1 MDLQRTVH
9 DCIPGGDAV
18 LVGRCLLAA
27 GPSVV
32 VVRDGALFDVTS
44 RFPTVSDLLNG
55 SHPVADLMD
64 SLPGSPAV
72 ALQKVLEGARCLD
85 GSGDA
90 PLLLAPCDLQAIKA
104 CGVTFMTSLME
115 RIIEERAGGDPQH
128 AEQIRAELLDGIG
141 TDLRGIVPGSAAAA
155 QLKQSLQ
162 RRGMWSQYLEVAI
175 GPDAEVFTKAQP
187 LSAVG
192 HGMEIGIHPDSR
204 WNNPEPEIVLAVN
217 RHGHIVGATLGN
229 DVNLRDVEGR
239 SALLLGKAK
248 DNNGACAIGPFI
260 RLFHESFTLDTVR
273 ACTVSLRVH
282 GADGFQMSAGS
293 HMAQISRDPEELVRQ
308 VVNRHHSYPDG
319 LMLFLGTMIAPTTD
333 RDGPGLGFTHRVGD
347 LVEISTPA
355 LGRLVNRINHTD
367 RIPPWTF
374 GIADLM
380 RNLAARR
387 LL

>member
-1 MDLQRTVH
+1 MECLPE
-9 DCIPGGDAV
+9 PGAA
-18 LVGRCLLAA
+18 LVGRVWMPGTPA

-32 VVRDGALFDVTS
+32 SVDDGRVYVLGAS
-44 RFPTVSDLLNG
+44 YPTVSELLNQPD
-55 SHPVADLMD
+55 PVA
-64 SLPGSPAV
+64 
-72 ALQKVLEGARCLD
+72 ALLQARTRAAAIPLHTVLENSPSLGGA
-85 GSGDA
+85 GGA
-90 PLLLAPCDLQAIKA
+90 PALLAPCDLQAIKA

-115 RIIEERAGGDPQH
+115 RIIEERAGGDPQ
-128 AEQIRAELLDGIG
+128 RAERIRSALLEGIG

-155 QLKQSLQ
+155 QLKQALLQ
-162 RRGMWSQYLEVAI
+162 RQMWSQYLEVAI

-192 HGMEIGIHPDSR
+192 HGMEIGIHPGSH

-217 RHGHIVGATLGN
+217 RHGRIVGATLGN

-260 RLFHESFTLDTVR
+260 RLFDETFTLDIIR
-273 ACTVSLRVH
+273 AGTVSLRVE
-282 GADGFQMSAGS
+282 GADGFVMSAAS

-308 VVNRHHSYPDG
+308 TMNAHHDYPDG
-319 LMLFLGTMIAPTTD
+319 LMLFLGTMFAPTKD
-333 RDGPGLGFTHRVGD
+333 RDAPGRGFTHRVGD
-347 LVEISTPA
+347 LVEISMPA

-367 RIPPWTF
+367 RVPPWTF

-380 RNLAARR
+380 RNLSARG